1 MRLSLCNEVLQPWD
15 LAAQCAFARAVGYD
29 GLEIAPFT
37 LGEAPHLLS
46 SLEVAALRRIVED
59 HGLAVTGLHWLLV
72 TPQNLSITSPDA
84 AVRSATRDVILR
96 LLDLCAGLGGGVL
109 VHGSP
114 AQRRPAE
121 GQSMES
127 AWGHARDLFAAL
139 APEAG
144 ARGLTYC
151 LEPLAR
157 PDNVFITNLAEAAR
171 MVEAIDHPAFRT
183 MIDTSAAGVD
193 EAEPVA
199 DLIRRWVPTGLVHH
213 IQLND
218 RNRRGPGEG
227 ADRFAPVV
235 RALRDTGYQG
245 DIAIEPF
252 IYQPDG
258 PACAARAAGY
268 VRGLMEAL
276 AEAAAREGASH
287 DAALPAWHP
296 QMAVESR

>member
-15 LAAQCAFARAVGYD
+15 LARQCAFAKAVGYD

-37 LGEAPHLLS
+37 LSDEPHRLDTAVLAS
-46 SLEVAALRRIVED
+46 MRRTVED
-59 HGLAVTGLHWLLV
+59 HGLAVTGLHWLLMA
-72 TPQNLSITSPDA
+72 PAGLSITSPDD
-84 AVRSATRDVILR
+84 AVRARTRDVVLG
-96 LLDLCAGLGGGVL
+96 LLDLAAALGARVL

-114 AQRRPAE
+114 AQRRPAG
-121 GQSMES
+121 GQSHGD
-127 AWGHARDLFAAL
+127 AWARARDLFAAI

-144 ARGLTYC
+144 ARGLVYC

-157 PDNVFITNLAEAAR
+157 PDNAFVTTLAEAAR
-171 MVEAIDHPAFRT
+171 MVEAVGHPAFRT
-183 MIDTSAAGVD
+183 MIDTSAAGVE

-199 DLIRRWVPTGLVHH
+199 SLIRGWMPTGLIGHV
-213 IQLND
+213 QLND

-227 ADRFAPVV
+227 TDRFAPVI
-235 RALRDTGYQG
+235 RALAETGYAG

-268 VRGLMEAL
+268 VRGLMEAV
-276 AEAAAREGASH
+276 AEGRA
-287 DAALPAWHP
+287 P
-296 QMAVESR
+296 

>member
-15 LAAQCAFARAVGYD
+15 LASQCAFARAVGYD

-37 LGEAPHLLS
+37 LSEEPHRLGPA
-46 SLEVAALRRIVED
+46 VAAALRRTVED
-59 HGLAVTGLHWLLV
+59 HGLAVTGLHWLLMA
-72 TPQNLSITSPDA
+72 PKGLSITSPDD
-84 AVRSATRDVILR
+84 AVRARTREAILG
-96 LLDLCAGLGGGVL
+96 LLDLAAGLGARVL

-121 GQSMES
+121 GQSHDD
-127 AWGHARDLFAAL
+127 AWARARDLFASV

-157 PDNVFITNLAEAAR
+157 PDNAFVTTVAEAER
-171 MVEAIDHPAFRT
+171 MVREIGHPAFRT
-183 MIDTSAAGVD
+183 MIDTSAAGV
-193 EAEPVA
+193 EESEPVA
-199 DLIRRWVPTGLVHH
+199 DLIRRWMPTGLIGHV
-213 IQLND
+213 QLND

-227 ADRFAPVV
+227 TDRFAPVI
-235 RALRDTGYQG
+235 RALIETGYAG

-252 IYQPDG
+252 IYEPDG

-268 VRGLMEAL
+268 VRGLMEAVTGHV
-276 AEAAAREGASH
+276 A
-287 DAALPAWHP
+287 P
-296 QMAVESR
+296 